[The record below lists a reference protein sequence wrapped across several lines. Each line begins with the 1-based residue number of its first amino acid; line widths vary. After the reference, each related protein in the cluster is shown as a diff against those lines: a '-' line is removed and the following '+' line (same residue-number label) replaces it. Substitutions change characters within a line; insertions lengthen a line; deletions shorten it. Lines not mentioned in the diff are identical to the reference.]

1 VDADLLAIMNL
12 AQGNIFGVL
21 GVPYEQEII
30 TNEAMVPV
38 LMMNPRETGTGGG
51 WTFQ

>member
-1 VDADLLAIMNL
+1 VDADIIAIMNL

-30 TNEAMVPV
+30 TNEAQIPV
-38 LMMNPRETGTGGG
+38 ICMNPRETGVNGG
-51 WTFQ
+51 WSFQ